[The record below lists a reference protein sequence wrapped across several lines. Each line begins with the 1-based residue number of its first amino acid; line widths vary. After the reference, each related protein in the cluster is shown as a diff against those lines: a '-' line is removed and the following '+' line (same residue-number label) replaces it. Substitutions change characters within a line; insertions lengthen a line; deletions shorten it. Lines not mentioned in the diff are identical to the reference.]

1 MKCFLS
7 IFSFLTFCGLSLNGA
22 EVVMTLEPALK
33 AIQADAQA
41 KQKTAQAEL
50 KAIEAQSSAKEKAIQ
65 AQIEGE
71 LRTQLATMSAMLK
84 GANGVINGV
93 NGMTGGFFAGS
104 DILLGVMEGYSS
116 ALSALGGNVKMI
128 VEKQKINTQ
137 TEVQNMQIAL
147 QKNNEIIKLKMNQQN
162 ALLEA
167 LKNSFEPS
175 VTLKTQMEMLSQA
188 LGSSSDN
195 AKYIAYNTIGIK
207 AFEETLEGFETW
219 LKKEAMKKATLI
231 DYNSLTGQA
240 LFQSTIY
247 APALSFFSSMG
258 APFGI
263 IETFTLAPTKCPYL
277 DGLKISAC
285 LMEQVIQNYRM
296 IVALIQNKLSDADFQ
311 NIAYLNGINGEIKTL
326 KGSVDLNALIEAAIL
341 NAENHLNYIENLEKK
356 ADLWEEQ
363 LKLERE
369 TTARNIAGSKVI
381 VK

>member
-1 MKCFLS
+1 MKCFLN
-7 IFSFLTFCGLSLNGA
+7 IFFFLTFCGLSLNGA

-50 KAIEAQSSAKEKAIQ
+50 KAIEAQSNAKEKAIQ

-93 NGMTGGFFAGS
+93 NSMTGGFFAGS

-137 TEVQNMQIAL
+137 TEIQNMQIAL

-195 AKYIAYNTIGIK
+195 AQYIAYNTIGIK
-207 AFEETLEGFETW
+207 AFEETLKGFETW
-219 LKKEAMKKATLI
+219 LKTAMQKATLI

-240 LFQSTIY
+240 LFQSAIY

-258 APFGI
+258 ALFGI
-263 IETFTLAPTKCPYL
+263 IETFTLVPTKCPYL

>member
-22 EVVMTLEPALK
+22 EIVMTLEPALK

-50 KAIEAQSSAKEKAIQ
+50 KAIEAQSNAKEKAIQ

-93 NGMTGGFFAGS
+93 NSMTGGFFAGS

-137 TEVQNMQIAL
+137 TEIQNMQIAL

-195 AKYIAYNTIGIK
+195 AQYIAYNTIGIK
-207 AFEETLEGFETW
+207 AFEETLKGFETW
-219 LKKEAMKKATLI
+219 LKEAMKKATLI

-240 LFQSTIY
+240 LFQSVIY

-296 IVALIQNKLSDADFQ
+296 IIALIQNKLSDADFQ
-311 NIAYLNGINGEIKTL
+311 NIAYLNGINEQIKTL
-326 KGSVDLNALIEAAIL
+326 KGSVDLNALIEVAIL

-369 TTARNIAGSKVI
+369 TTARNIASSKVI

>member
-1 MKCFLS
+1 M
-7 IFSFLTFCGLSLNGA
+7 TFCGLSLNGA

-116 ALSALGGNVKMI
+116 ALSALGGNVKVI

-137 TEVQNMQIAL
+137 TEIQNMQIAL

-195 AKYIAYNTIGIK
+195 AQYIAYNTIGIK
-207 AFEETLEGFETW
+207 AFEETLKGFETW
-219 LKKEAMKKATLI
+219 LKTAMQKATLI

-240 LFQSTIY
+240 LFQSAIY

-258 APFGI
+258 TPFGI
-263 IETFTLAPTKCPYL
+263 IKTFTLAPTKCPYL

>member
-22 EVVMTLEPALK
+22 GAVITLEPALK

-137 TEVQNMQIAL
+137 TEIQNMQIAL
-147 QKNNEIIKLKMNQQN
+147 QKNNEMIKLKMNQQN

-207 AFEETLEGFETW
+207 AFEEALEGFETW
-219 LKKEAMKKATLI
+219 LKEAMKKATLI

-240 LFQSTIY
+240 LFQSAIY

-258 APFGI
+258 TPFGI

-326 KGSVDLNALIEAAIL
+326 KGSVDLNALIEVAIL

-369 TTARNIAGSKVI
+369 TTARNIASSKVI

>member
-1 MKCFLS
+1 MKYFLS

-22 EVVMTLEPALK
+22 GAVITLEPALK

-50 KAIEAQSSAKEKAIQ
+50 KAIEAQSNAKEKAIQ

-93 NGMTGGFFAGS
+93 NSMTGGFFAGS

-137 TEVQNMQIAL
+137 TEIQNMQIAL

-188 LGSSSDN
+188 LGNSSDN
-195 AKYIAYNTIGIK
+195 AQYIAYNTIGIK
-207 AFEETLEGFETW
+207 AFEKTLEGFETW
-219 LKKEAMKKATLI
+219 LKTAMQKATLI

-240 LFQSTIY
+240 LFQSAIY

-258 APFGI
+258 TPFGI
-263 IETFTLAPTKCPYL
+263 VETFTLAPTKCPYL

-285 LMEQVIQNYRM
+285 LMEQVIQNYRK
-296 IVALIQNKLSDADFQ
+296 IVALIQNKLNDADFQ
-311 NIAYLNGINGEIKTL
+311 NIAYLNGINEQIKTL
-326 KGSVDLNALIEAAIL
+326 KGSVDLNALIEVAIL
-341 NAENHLNYIENLEKK
+341 NAENHFNYIENLEKK

-369 TTARNIAGSKVI
+369 TTARNIASSKVI

>member
-1 MKCFLS
+1 M
-7 IFSFLTFCGLSLNGA
+7 TFCGLSLNGA
-22 EVVMTLEPALK
+22 GVVMTLEPALK

-116 ALSALGGNVKMI
+116 ALSALGGNVKII

-137 TEVQNMQIAL
+137 TEIQNMQIAL

-219 LKKEAMKKATLI
+219 LKEAMKKATLI

-240 LFQSTIY
+240 LFQSAIY

-258 APFGI
+258 TPFGI

-369 TTARNIAGSKVI
+369 TTARNIANSKVI

>member
-7 IFSFLTFCGLSLNGA
+7 IFSFLTFCGLFLNGA
-22 EVVMTLEPALK
+22 GAVITLESALK

-65 AQIEGE
+65 AQIEGQ
-71 LRTQLATMSAMLK
+71 LRTQLATISAMLK

-93 NGMTGGFFAGS
+93 NSMTGGFFAGS
-104 DILLGVMEGYSS
+104 DILLGIMEGYSS
-116 ALSALGGNVKMI
+116 ALSALGGNVNMI

-137 TEVQNMQIAL
+137 TEIQNMQIAL
-147 QKNNEIIKLKMNQQN
+147 QKNNEMIKLKMNQQN

-188 LGSSSDN
+188 LGNSSDN
-195 AKYIAYNTIGIK
+195 AQYIAYNTIGIK

-219 LKKEAMKKATLI
+219 LKEAMKKATLI

-240 LFQSTIY
+240 LFQSAIY

-263 IETFTLAPTKCPYL
+263 IETFTLVPTKCPYL

-326 KGSVDLNALIEAAIL
+326 KGSVDLNALIEVAIL

-369 TTARNIAGSKVI
+369 TTARNIASSKVI

>member
-22 EVVMTLEPALK
+22 EVVITLEPALK

-50 KAIEAQSSAKEKAIQ
+50 KAIEAQSNAKEKAIQ

-93 NGMTGGFFAGS
+93 NSMTGGFFAGS

-137 TEVQNMQIAL
+137 TEIQNMQIAL

-188 LGSSSDN
+188 LGNSSDN
-195 AKYIAYNTIGIK
+195 AQYIAYNTIGIK
-207 AFEETLEGFETW
+207 AFEETLKGFETW
-219 LKKEAMKKATLI
+219 LKTAMQKATLI

-247 APALSFFSSMG
+247 VPALSFFSSMG

-296 IVALIQNKLSDADFQ
+296 IVALIQNKLSGADFQ
-311 NIAYLNGINGEIKTL
+311 NIAYLNGINEQIKTL
-326 KGSVDLNALIEAAIL
+326 KGSVDLNALIEVAIL

-369 TTARNIAGSKVI
+369 TTARNIASSKVI

>member
-22 EVVMTLEPALK
+22 EAVITLEPALK

-50 KAIEAQSSAKEKAIQ
+50 KAIEAQSNAKEKAIQ

-93 NGMTGGFFAGS
+93 NSMTGGFFAGS

-137 TEVQNMQIAL
+137 TEIQNMQIAL

-175 VTLKTQMEMLSQA
+175 VTLKTQMEILSQA

-195 AKYIAYNTIGIK
+195 AQYIAYNTIGIK

-219 LKKEAMKKATLI
+219 LKTAMQKATLI

-240 LFQSTIY
+240 LFQSAIY

-258 APFGI
+258 TPFGI
-263 IETFTLAPTKCPYL
+263 VETFTLAPTKCPYL

-285 LMEQVIQNYRM
+285 LMEQVIQNYRK
-296 IVALIQNKLSDADFQ
+296 IVALIQNKLNDADFQ
-311 NIAYLNGINGEIKTL
+311 NIAYLNGINEQIKTL
-326 KGSVDLNALIEAAIL
+326 KGSVDLNALIEVAIL
-341 NAENHLNYIENLEKK
+341 NAENHFNYIENLEKK

-369 TTARNIAGSKVI
+369 TTARNIASSKVI

>member
-7 IFSFLTFCGLSLNGA
+7 IFSFLTFCGLFLNGA
-22 EVVMTLEPALK
+22 GAVITLESALK

-65 AQIEGE
+65 AQIEGQ
-71 LRTQLATMSAMLK
+71 LRTQLATISAMLK

-93 NGMTGGFFAGS
+93 NSMTGGFFAGS

-116 ALSALGGNVKMI
+116 ALSALGGNVNMI

-137 TEVQNMQIAL
+137 TEIQNMQIAL

-195 AKYIAYNTIGIK
+195 AKYITYNTIGIK

-219 LKKEAMKKATLI
+219 LKEAMKKATLI

-240 LFQSTIY
+240 LFQSAIY

-263 IETFTLAPTKCPYL
+263 IETFTLVPTKCPYL

-326 KGSVDLNALIEAAIL
+326 KGSVDLNALIEVAIL

-369 TTARNIAGSKVI
+369 TTARNIASSKVI

>member
-1 MKCFLS
+1 MKCFLN

-84 GANGVINGV
+84 GANGAINGV

-104 DILLGVMEGYSS
+104 DILLGIMEGYSS

-137 TEVQNMQIAL
+137 TEIQNMQIAL
-147 QKNNEIIKLKMNQQN
+147 QINNEIIKLKMNQQN

-219 LKKEAMKKATLI
+219 LKEAMKKATLI

-240 LFQSTIY
+240 LFQSAIY
-247 APALSFFSSMG
+247 APALSFFSSMST
-258 APFGI
+258 PFGI
-263 IETFTLAPTKCPYL
+263 VETFTLVPTKCPYL

-326 KGSVDLNALIEAAIL
+326 KGSVDLNALIEVAIL

-369 TTARNIAGSKVI
+369 TTARNIANSKVI

>member
-22 EVVMTLEPALK
+22 EVVITLEPALK

-93 NGMTGGFFAGS
+93 NSMTGGFFAGS

-137 TEVQNMQIAL
+137 TEIQNMQIAL

-195 AKYIAYNTIGIK
+195 AQYIAYNTIGIK
-207 AFEETLEGFETW
+207 AFEETLKGFETW
-219 LKKEAMKKATLI
+219 LKEAMKKATLI

-240 LFQSTIY
+240 LFQSAIY

-263 IETFTLAPTKCPYL
+263 IETFTLVPTKCPYL

-326 KGSVDLNALIEAAIL
+326 KGSVDLNTLIEVAIL

>member
-22 EVVMTLEPALK
+22 GAVITLEPALK

-50 KAIEAQSSAKEKAIQ
+50 KVIEAQSSAKEKAIQ
-65 AQIEGE
+65 AQIEGQ

-93 NGMTGGFFAGS
+93 NSMTGGFFAGS

-116 ALSALGGNVKMI
+116 ALSALGGNVNMI

-137 TEVQNMQIAL
+137 TEIQNMQIAL
-147 QKNNEIIKLKMNQQN
+147 QKNNEMIKLKMNQQN

-207 AFEETLEGFETW
+207 AFEETLKGFETW
-219 LKKEAMKKATLI
+219 LKTAMQKATLI

-240 LFQSTIY
+240 LFQSAIY
-247 APALSFFSSMG
+247 VPALSFFSSMG

-263 IETFTLAPTKCPYL
+263 VETFTLAPTKCPYL

-311 NIAYLNGINGEIKTL
+311 NIAYLNGINEQIKTL
-326 KGSVDLNALIEAAIL
+326 KGSVDLNALIEVAIL
-341 NAENHLNYIENLEKK
+341 NAENHFNYIENLEKK

-369 TTARNIAGSKVI
+369 TTARNIASSKVI

>member
-22 EVVMTLEPALK
+22 EVVITLEPALK

-50 KAIEAQSSAKEKAIQ
+50 KAIEAQSNAKEKAIQ

-93 NGMTGGFFAGS
+93 NSMTGGFFAGS
-104 DILLGVMEGYSS
+104 DILLGIMEGYSS
-116 ALSALGGNVKMI
+116 ALSALGGNVKII

-137 TEVQNMQIAL
+137 TEIQNMQIAL

-195 AKYIAYNTIGIK
+195 AKYITYNTIGIK

-219 LKKEAMKKATLI
+219 LKEAMKKATLI

-240 LFQSTIY
+240 LFQSAIY

-263 IETFTLAPTKCPYL
+263 IETFTLVPTKCPYL

-326 KGSVDLNALIEAAIL
+326 KGSVDLNALIEVAIL

-369 TTARNIAGSKVI
+369 TTARNIASSKVI

>member
-1 MKCFLS
+1 M
-7 IFSFLTFCGLSLNGA
+7 SLNGA
-22 EVVMTLEPALK
+22 GAVITLEPALK

-50 KAIEAQSSAKEKAIQ
+50 KAIEAQSNAKEKAIQ

-93 NGMTGGFFAGS
+93 NSMTGGFFAGS

-116 ALSALGGNVKMI
+116 ALSALGGNVKTI

-137 TEVQNMQIAL
+137 TEIQNMQIAL

-195 AKYIAYNTIGIK
+195 AKYITYNTIGVK
-207 AFEETLEGFETW
+207 AFEETLKGFETW
-219 LKKEAMKKATLI
+219 LKVAMQKATLI

-247 APALSFFSSMG
+247 EPALSFFSSMG

-326 KGSVDLNALIEAAIL
+326 KGSVDLNALIEVAIL

>member
-1 MKCFLS
+1 MF
-7 IFSFLTFCGLSLNGA
+7 LNGA
-22 EVVMTLEPALK
+22 GAVITLESALK

-65 AQIEGE
+65 AQIEGQ
-71 LRTQLATMSAMLK
+71 LRTQLATISAMLK

-93 NGMTGGFFAGS
+93 NSMTGGFFAGS

-116 ALSALGGNVKMI
+116 ALSALGGNVNMI

-137 TEVQNMQIAL
+137 TEIQNMQIAL
-147 QKNNEIIKLKMNQQN
+147 QKNNEMIKLKMNQQN

-207 AFEETLEGFETW
+207 AFEETLKGFETW
-219 LKKEAMKKATLI
+219 LKVAMQKATLI

-247 APALSFFSSMG
+247 EPALSFFSSMS

-311 NIAYLNGINGEIKTL
+311 NIAYLNGINEEIKTL
-326 KGSVDLNALIEAAIL
+326 KGSVDLNALIEVAIL

-369 TTARNIAGSKVI
+369 TTARNIASSKVI

>member
-7 IFSFLTFCGLSLNGA
+7 IFSFLTFYGLFLNGA
-22 EVVMTLEPALK
+22 GAVITLESALK

-65 AQIEGE
+65 AQIEGQ
-71 LRTQLATMSAMLK
+71 LRTQLATISAMLK

-93 NGMTGGFFAGS
+93 NSMTGGFFAGS

-116 ALSALGGNVKMI
+116 ALSALGGNVNMI

-137 TEVQNMQIAL
+137 TEIQNMQIAL

-188 LGSSSDN
+188 LGNSSDN
-195 AKYIAYNTIGIK
+195 AQYIAYNTIGIK
-207 AFEETLEGFETW
+207 AFEETLKGFETW
-219 LKKEAMKKATLI
+219 LKTAMQKATLI

-326 KGSVDLNALIEAAIL
+326 KGSVDLNALIEVAIL

-369 TTARNIAGSKVI
+369 TTARNIASSKVI

>member
-22 EVVMTLEPALK
+22 EVVITLEPALK

-93 NGMTGGFFAGS
+93 NSMTGGFFAGS

-116 ALSALGGNVKMI
+116 ALSALGGNVNMI

-137 TEVQNMQIAL
+137 TEIQNMQIAL
-147 QKNNEIIKLKMNQQN
+147 QKNNEMIKLKMNQQN

-219 LKKEAMKKATLI
+219 LKAAMQKATLI
-231 DYNSLTGQA
+231 DYNSLTGQD

-247 APALSFFSSMG
+247 VPALSFFSSMG

-263 IETFTLAPTKCPYL
+263 IKTFTLAPTKCPYL

-285 LMEQVIQNYRM
+285 LMEQVIQNYRK
-296 IVALIQNKLSDADFQ
+296 IVALIQNKLNDADFQ
-311 NIAYLNGINGEIKTL
+311 NIAYLNGINKEIKTL
-326 KGSVDLNALIEAAIL
+326 KGSVDLNALIEVAIL

-369 TTARNIAGSKVI
+369 TTARNIASSKVI

>member
-7 IFSFLTFCGLSLNGA
+7 IFSFLTFCGLFLNGA
-22 EVVMTLEPALK
+22 GAVITLESALK

-65 AQIEGE
+65 AQIEGQ
-71 LRTQLATMSAMLK
+71 LRTQLATISAMLK

-93 NGMTGGFFAGS
+93 NSMTGGFFAGS
-104 DILLGVMEGYSS
+104 DILLGIMEGYSS
-116 ALSALGGNVKMI
+116 ALSALGGNVNMI

-137 TEVQNMQIAL
+137 TEIQNMQIAL

-188 LGSSSDN
+188 LGNSSDN

-207 AFEETLEGFETW
+207 TFEETLKGFETW
-219 LKKEAMKKATLI
+219 LKVAMQKATLI

-247 APALSFFSSMG
+247 MPALSFFSSMG

-263 IETFTLAPTKCPYL
+263 VETFTLAPTKCPYL

-296 IVALIQNKLSDADFQ
+296 IVALIQNKLNDADFQ
-311 NIAYLNGINGEIKTL
+311 NIAYLNGINEQIKTL
-326 KGSVDLNALIEAAIL
+326 KGSVDLNALIEVAIL
-341 NAENHLNYIENLEKK
+341 NAENHFNYIENLEKK

-369 TTARNIAGSKVI
+369 TTARNIASSKVI

>member
-1 MKCFLS
+1 M
-7 IFSFLTFCGLSLNGA
+7 TFCGLSLNGA
-22 EVVMTLEPALK
+22 EVVITLEPALK

-116 ALSALGGNVKMI
+116 ALSALGGNVKII

-137 TEVQNMQIAL
+137 TEIQNMQIAL

-188 LGSSSDN
+188 LGSSSN
-195 AKYIAYNTIGIK
+195 NTKYIAYNTIGIK
-207 AFEETLEGFETW
+207 AFEEALKGFETW
-219 LKKEAMKKATLI
+219 LKVAMQKATLI

-240 LFQSTIY
+240 LFQSAIY
-247 APALSFFSSMG
+247 EPALGFFSSMG
-258 APFGI
+258 TPFGI
-263 IETFTLAPTKCPYL
+263 VEPFTLAPTKCPYL

-285 LMEQVIQNYRM
+285 LMEQIIQNYRM
-296 IVALIQNKLSDADFQ
+296 VVALIQNKLSDADFQ

-369 TTARNIAGSKVI
+369 TTARNIANSKVI

>member
-1 MKCFLS
+1 MF
-7 IFSFLTFCGLSLNGA
+7 LNGA
-22 EVVMTLEPALK
+22 EAVITLEPALK

-41 KQKTAQAEL
+41 KQKAAQAEL
-50 KAIEAQSSAKEKAIQ
+50 KAIEAQSNAKEKAIQ

-93 NGMTGGFFAGS
+93 NSMTGGFFAGS
-104 DILLGVMEGYSS
+104 DILLGIMEGYSS

-137 TEVQNMQIAL
+137 TEIQNMQIVL

-195 AKYIAYNTIGIK
+195 TKYIAYNTIGIK
-207 AFEETLEGFETW
+207 AFEETLKGFETW
-219 LKKEAMKKATLI
+219 LKTAMQKATLI

-240 LFQSTIY
+240 LFQSAIY

-258 APFGI
+258 TPFGI
-263 IETFTLAPTKCPYL
+263 VETFTLVPTKCPYL

-285 LMEQVIQNYRM
+285 LMEQVIQNYRK
-296 IVALIQNKLSDADFQ
+296 IVALIQNKLNDADFQ
-311 NIAYLNGINGEIKTL
+311 NIAYLNGINEKIKTL
-326 KGSVDLNALIEAAIL
+326 KGSVDLNALIEVAIL

-369 TTARNIAGSKVI
+369 TTARNIASSKVI

>member
-7 IFSFLTFCGLSLNGA
+7 IFSFLTFCGLFLNGA
-22 EVVMTLEPALK
+22 GAVITLESALK

-71 LRTQLATMSAMLK
+71 LRTQLATISAMLK

-93 NGMTGGFFAGS
+93 NSMTGGFFAGS
-104 DILLGVMEGYSS
+104 DILLGIMEGYSS
-116 ALSALGGNVKMI
+116 ALSALGGNVNMI

-137 TEVQNMQIAL
+137 TEIQNMQIAL

-195 AKYIAYNTIGIK
+195 AKYITYNTIGIK

-219 LKKEAMKKATLI
+219 LKEAMKKATLI

-240 LFQSTIY
+240 LFQSAIY

-263 IETFTLAPTKCPYL
+263 IETFTLVPTKCPYL

-326 KGSVDLNALIEAAIL
+326 KGSVDLNALIEVAIL

-369 TTARNIAGSKVI
+369 TTARNIASSKVI

>member
-1 MKCFLS
+1 M
-7 IFSFLTFCGLSLNGA
+7 SLNGA
-22 EVVMTLEPALK
+22 GAVITLEPALK

-93 NGMTGGFFAGS
+93 NSMTGGFFAGS

-137 TEVQNMQIAL
+137 TEIQNMQIAL

-195 AKYIAYNTIGIK
+195 AQYIAYNTIGIK

-219 LKKEAMKKATLI
+219 LKTAMQKATLI

-240 LFQSTIY
+240 LFQSAIY

-258 APFGI
+258 TPFGI
-263 IETFTLAPTKCPYL
+263 VETFTLTPTKCPYL

-285 LMEQVIQNYRM
+285 LMEQVIQNYRK
-296 IVALIQNKLSDADFQ
+296 IVALIQNKLNDADFQ
-311 NIAYLNGINGEIKTL
+311 NIAYLNGINEQIKTL
-326 KGSVDLNALIEAAIL
+326 KGSVDLNALIEVAIL
-341 NAENHLNYIENLEKK
+341 NAENHFNYIENLEKK

-369 TTARNIAGSKVI
+369 TTARNIASSKVI

>member
-7 IFSFLTFCGLSLNGA
+7 VFSFLTFCGLSLNGA
-22 EVVMTLEPALK
+22 GAVITLEPALK

-50 KAIEAQSSAKEKAIQ
+50 KAIEAQSNAKEKAIQ

-93 NGMTGGFFAGS
+93 NSMTGGVFAGS

-137 TEVQNMQIAL
+137 TEIQNMQIAL

-188 LGSSSDN
+188 LGNSSDN
-195 AKYIAYNTIGIK
+195 AQYIAYNTIGIK
-207 AFEETLEGFETW
+207 AFEETLKGFETW
-219 LKKEAMKKATLI
+219 LKTAMQKATLI

-240 LFQSTIY
+240 LFQSVIY

-326 KGSVDLNALIEAAIL
+326 KGSVDLNALIEVAIL

-369 TTARNIAGSKVI
+369 TTARNIASSKVI

>member
-1 MKCFLS
+1 M
-7 IFSFLTFCGLSLNGA
+7 TFCGLSLNGA
-22 EVVMTLEPALK
+22 GAVITLEPALK

-116 ALSALGGNVKMI
+116 ALSALGGNVKII

-137 TEVQNMQIAL
+137 TEIQNMQIAL

-175 VTLKTQMEMLSQA
+175 VTLKTQMEMLSRA

-195 AKYIAYNTIGIK
+195 AQYIAYNTIGIK

-219 LKKEAMKKATLI
+219 LKTAMQKATLI

-240 LFQSTIY
+240 LFQSAIY

-258 APFGI
+258 TPFGI
-263 IETFTLAPTKCPYL
+263 VETFTLAPTKCPYL

-285 LMEQVIQNYRM
+285 LMEQVIQNYRK
-296 IVALIQNKLSDADFQ
+296 IVALIQNKLNNADFQ
-311 NIAYLNGINGEIKTL
+311 NIAYLNGINEQIKTL
-326 KGSVDLNALIEAAIL
+326 KGSVDLNALIEVAIL
-341 NAENHLNYIENLEKK
+341 NAENHFNYIENLEKK

-369 TTARNIAGSKVI
+369 TTARNIASSKVI

>member
-7 IFSFLTFCGLSLNGA
+7 IFSFLTFCGLFLNGA
-22 EVVMTLEPALK
+22 GAVITLESALK

-71 LRTQLATMSAMLK
+71 LRTQLATISAMLK

-93 NGMTGGFFAGS
+93 NSMTGGFFAGS

-116 ALSALGGNVKMI
+116 ALSALGGNVNMI

-137 TEVQNMQIAL
+137 TEIQNMQIAL
-147 QKNNEIIKLKMNQQN
+147 QKNNEMIKLKMNQQN

-188 LGSSSDN
+188 LGNSSDN

-207 AFEETLEGFETW
+207 AFEETLKGFETW
-219 LKKEAMKKATLI
+219 LKVAMQKATLI

-247 APALSFFSSMG
+247 EPALSFFSSMG
-258 APFGI
+258 VPFGI

-285 LMEQVIQNYRM
+285 LMEQVIQNYRK
-296 IVALIQNKLSDADFQ
+296 IVALIQNKLNDADFQ
-311 NIAYLNGINGEIKTL
+311 NIAYLNGINEEIKTL
-326 KGSVDLNALIEAAIL
+326 KGSVDLNALIEVAIL

-369 TTARNIAGSKVI
+369 TTARNIASSKVI

>member
-1 MKCFLS
+1 M
-7 IFSFLTFCGLSLNGA
+7 TFCGLSLNGA

-137 TEVQNMQIAL
+137 TEIQNMQIAL
-147 QKNNEIIKLKMNQQN
+147 QKNNEIIRLKMNQQN

-188 LGSSSDN
+188 LGNSSDN

-219 LKKEAMKKATLI
+219 LKEAMKKATLI

-240 LFQSTIY
+240 LFQSAIY

-258 APFGI
+258 TPFGI

-369 TTARNIAGSKVI
+369 TTARNIANSKVI

>member
-1 MKCFLS
+1 MKCFLI

-22 EVVMTLEPALK
+22 GAVITLEPALK

-50 KAIEAQSSAKEKAIQ
+50 KAIEAQSNAKEKAIQ

-93 NGMTGGFFAGS
+93 NSMTGGFFAGS

-137 TEVQNMQIAL
+137 TEIQNMQIAL

-195 AKYIAYNTIGIK
+195 AQYIAYNTIGIK
-207 AFEETLEGFETW
+207 AFEETLKGFETW
-219 LKKEAMKKATLI
+219 LKTAMQKATLI

-240 LFQSTIY
+240 LFQSAIY
-247 APALSFFSSMG
+247 APALSFFSSMS

-263 IETFTLAPTKCPYL
+263 IETFTLAPAKCPYL

-296 IVALIQNKLSDADFQ
+296 IVALIQNKLNDADFQ
-311 NIAYLNGINGEIKTL
+311 NIAYLNGINEQIKTL
-326 KGSVDLNALIEAAIL
+326 KGSVDLNALIEVAIL
-341 NAENHLNYIENLEKK
+341 NAENHFNYIENLEKK

-369 TTARNIAGSKVI
+369 TTARNIASSKVI

>member
-1 MKCFLS
+1 MKCFLR
-7 IFSFLTFCGLSLNGA
+7 IFSFLTFCGLFLNGA
-22 EVVMTLEPALK
+22 GAVITLESALK

-71 LRTQLATMSAMLK
+71 LRTQLATISAMLK

-93 NGMTGGFFAGS
+93 NSMTGGFFAGS

-116 ALSALGGNVKMI
+116 ALSALGGNVNMI

-137 TEVQNMQIAL
+137 TEIQNMQIAL

-207 AFEETLEGFETW
+207 AFEETLKGFETW
-219 LKKEAMKKATLI
+219 LKVAMQKATLI

-247 APALSFFSSMG
+247 EPALSFFSSMS

-285 LMEQVIQNYRM
+285 LMEQVIQNYRK
-296 IVALIQNKLSDADFQ
+296 IVALIQNKLNDADFQ
-311 NIAYLNGINGEIKTL
+311 NIAYLNGINEEIKTL
-326 KGSVDLNALIEAAIL
+326 KGSVDLNALIEVAIL

-369 TTARNIAGSKVI
+369 TTARNIASSKVI

>member
-1 MKCFLS
+1 MKYFLS
-7 IFSFLTFCGLSLNGA
+7 IFSFLTFLFLNGGEA
-22 EVVMTLEPALK
+22 VITLEPALK

-50 KAIEAQSSAKEKAIQ
+50 KAIEAQSNAKEKAIQ

-104 DILLGVMEGYSS
+104 DILLGIMQGYSS

-137 TEVQNMQIAL
+137 TEIQNMQIAL

-195 AKYIAYNTIGIK
+195 TKYIAYNTIGIK
-207 AFEETLEGFETW
+207 AFEETLKGFETW
-219 LKKEAMKKATLI
+219 LKVAMQKATLI

-240 LFQSTIY
+240 LFQSAIY
-247 APALSFFSSMG
+247 EPALSFFSSMG

-263 IETFTLAPTKCPYL
+263 FETFTLAPTKCPYL

-285 LMEQVIQNYRM
+285 LMEQVIQNYRK
-296 IVALIQNKLSDADFQ
+296 IVALIQNKLNDADFQ
-311 NIAYLNGINGEIKTL
+311 NIAYLNGINEEIKTL
-326 KGSVDLNALIEAAIL
+326 KGSVDLNALIEVAIL
-341 NAENHLNYIENLEKK
+341 NAENHLNYIENLERK

-369 TTARNIAGSKVI
+369 TTARNIASSKVI

>member
-22 EVVMTLEPALK
+22 EVVITLEPALK

-93 NGMTGGFFAGS
+93 NSMTGGFFAGS

-137 TEVQNMQIAL
+137 TEIQNMQIAL

-188 LGSSSDN
+188 LGNSSDN
-195 AKYIAYNTIGIK
+195 AQYIAYNTIGIK
-207 AFEETLEGFETW
+207 AFEEALKGFEIW
-219 LKKEAMKKATLI
+219 LKTAMQKATLI

-240 LFQSTIY
+240 LFQSAIY

-258 APFGI
+258 TPFGI
-263 IETFTLAPTKCPYL
+263 VETFTLAPTKCPYL

-326 KGSVDLNALIEAAIL
+326 KGSVDLNALIEVAIL

-369 TTARNIAGSKVI
+369 TTARNIASSKVI

>member
-22 EVVMTLEPALK
+22 GAVITLEPALK

-50 KAIEAQSSAKEKAIQ
+50 KAIEAQSNAKEKAIQ

-93 NGMTGGFFAGS
+93 NSMTGGFFAGS

-116 ALSALGGNVKMI
+116 ALSALGGNVNMI

-137 TEVQNMQIAL
+137 TEIQNMQIAL

-219 LKKEAMKKATLI
+219 LKEAMKKATLI

-240 LFQSTIY
+240 LFQSAIY

-258 APFGI
+258 TPFGI

-311 NIAYLNGINGEIKTL
+311 NIAYLNGINEEIKTL
-326 KGSVDLNALIEAAIL
+326 KGSVDLNALIEVAIL

-369 TTARNIAGSKVI
+369 TTARNIASSKVI

>member
-22 EVVMTLEPALK
+22 EVVITLEPALK

-50 KAIEAQSSAKEKAIQ
+50 KAIEAQSNAKEKAIQ

-93 NGMTGGFFAGS
+93 NSMTGGFFAGS

-137 TEVQNMQIAL
+137 TEIQNMQIAL

-207 AFEETLEGFETW
+207 AFEEALEGFEAW
-219 LKKEAMKKATLI
+219 LKEAMKKATLI

-240 LFQSTIY
+240 LFQSAIY

-258 APFGI
+258 TPFGI

-326 KGSVDLNALIEAAIL
+326 KGSVDLNALIEVAIL

-369 TTARNIAGSKVI
+369 TTARNIASSKVI

>member
-22 EVVMTLEPALK
+22 GAVITLEPALK

-50 KAIEAQSSAKEKAIQ
+50 KAIEAQSNAKEKAIQ

-137 TEVQNMQIAL
+137 TEIQNMQIAL

-175 VTLKTQMEMLSQA
+175 VTLKTQMEILSQA

-195 AKYIAYNTIGIK
+195 AQYIAYNTIGIK

-219 LKKEAMKKATLI
+219 LKTAMQKATLI

-247 APALSFFSSMG
+247 APALGFFSSMG

-263 IETFTLAPTKCPYL
+263 VETFTLAPTKCPYL

-296 IVALIQNKLSDADFQ
+296 IVALIQNKLNDADFQ
-311 NIAYLNGINGEIKTL
+311 NIAYLNGINEQIKTL
-326 KGSVDLNALIEAAIL
+326 KGSVDLNALIEVAIL
-341 NAENHLNYIENLEKK
+341 NAENHFNYIENLEKK

-369 TTARNIAGSKVI
+369 TTARNIASSKVI